1 MVKIKISKKIIV
13 YINIMPSICERLR
26 QFFKEVKIQKSCV
39 SSCCNTIIEKE
50 HHHKKTH
57 KHKDEQKPE
66 AKPEA
71 KEEQKL
77 DEN

>member
-1 MVKIKISKKIIV
+1 MVKIKISKKNIE

-39 SSCCNTIIEKE
+39 SSCCNTIIEKDH
-50 HHHKKTH
+50 HHHKH
-57 KHKDEQKPE
+57 KHKQKEE

-71 KEEQKL
+71 KL